1 MYGFIHL
8 SVEKEFFCC
17 IFRYLTTSLFS
28 RTRKNFNMAPFRWSK
43 VFFFH
48 YLKLDDF
55 TKIQRAERIHGR
67 VNVAGKTSR
76 MWNLNFRFLLSFHI
90 LSTFARFS
98 SYPLFIFGW
107 GFISQF
113 TPKVFDKYI
122 ETFRGCALLF
132 WLHQDVAL
140 RYITFVIKH
149 SCSKTEKRTLPPPPH
164 RHPPIITLIIHPRL
178 DAKYSVFQGRQI
190 KRLTTFLWKKV
201 LRVFFFNLQTWSTLQ
216 IGILQ
221 KLLERSWSC

>member
-140 RYITFVIKH
+140 RYIKAW
-149 SCSKTEKRTLPPPPH
+149 L
-164 RHPPIITLIIHPRL
+164 
-178 DAKYSVFQGRQI
+178 
-190 KRLTTFLWKKV
+190 
-201 LRVFFFNLQTWSTLQ
+201 N
-216 IGILQ
+216 
-221 KLLERSWSC
+221 